1 MGWSGEERNMTED
14 RSVAEQEDYCF
25 ACGEANPIGLHLEF
39 CERDGCF
46 TTTKV
51 VPREYQSY
59 TGVVHGG
66 IITTML
72 DEAMG
77 GYLYKNGEHAVTAR
91 LNVRYRQPTPVREQ
105 LTITGW
111 IESRRR
117 NIVDMKATIALADG
131 TITAEGTARMAV
143 VE

>member
-1 MGWSGEERNMTED
+1 MGEKVTR
-14 RSVAEQEDYCF
+14 EQIRALGDNYCF
-25 ACGEANPIGLHLEF
+25 ACGTDNPYGLHLNLQIENDRYVA
-39 CERDGCF
+39 E
-46 TTTKV
+46 KV
-51 VPREYQSY
+51 LTREYQSY

-66 IITTML
+66 IVTTML

-77 GYLYKNGEHAVTAR
+77 SYLFRNGEHAVTAR
-91 LNVRYRQPTPVREQ
+91 LNVRYRQPTPVGEP

-131 TITAEGTARMAV
+131 TVTAEGTARMAV

>member
-1 MGWSGEERNMTED
+1 MEKKNDVPR
-14 RSVAEQEDYCF
+14 EDYCF
-25 ACGEANPIGLHLEF
+25 ACGEANPIGLHLDFDFVGET
-39 CERDGCF
+39 F
-46 TTTKV
+46 TTKKI

-59 TGVVHGG
+59 TGIVHGG

-77 GYLYKNGEHAVTAR
+77 GYLYESGEKAVTAR
-91 LNVRYRQPTPVREQ
+91 LDVRYRKPTPVGEE

-111 IESRRR
+111 IESRKGSFV
-117 NIVDMKATIALADG
+117 NMKSTIALPDG
-131 TITAEGTARMAV
+131 TITAEGTAKMAV

>member
-1 MGWSGEERNMTED
+1 MTE
-14 RSVAEQEDYCF
+14 SGNTAEREDYCF

-39 CERDGCF
+39 SEDDGHF
-46 TTTKV
+46 VTTKV

-66 IITTML
+66 IVTTML

-77 GYLYKNGEHAVTAR
+77 SYLFKNGEHAVTAR
-91 LNVRYRQPTPVREQ
+91 LNVRYRQPTPVGEP

-131 TITAEGTARMAV
+131 TVTAEGTARMAV

>member
-1 MGWSGEERNMTED
+1 MGEKVTR
-14 RSVAEQEDYCF
+14 EQIRALGDNYCF
-25 ACGEANPIGLHLEF
+25 ACGTDNPYGLHLNLQIENDRYVA
-39 CERDGCF
+39 E
-46 TTTKV
+46 KV
-51 VPREYQSY
+51 LTREYQSY

-66 IITTML
+66 IVTTML

-77 GYLYKNGEHAVTAR
+77 SYLFKNGEHAVTAR
-91 LNVRYRQPTPVREQ
+91 LNVRYRQPTPVGEP

-131 TITAEGTARMAV
+131 TVTAEGTARMAV

>member
-1 MGWSGEERNMTED
+1 MVEEHNAVER
-14 RSVAEQEDYCF
+14 EDYCF
-25 ACGEANPIGLHLEF
+25 ACGEANPIGLHLDFHEV
-39 CERDGCF
+39 DGRF

-77 GYLYKNGEHAVTAR
+77 SYLYQNGEHAVTAR
-91 LNVRYRQPTPVREQ
+91 LNVRYRQPTPVGES
-105 LTITGW
+105 LIITGW

-117 NIVDMKATIALADG
+117 NIVDMKATIALENG
-131 TITAEGTARMAV
+131 TITAEGAARMAV